1 MHYLYHL
8 VPLDMSGTVLEPLNT
23 LKHTKPELYAKKIQ
37 KYHGREHVMERHVP
51 LLNCLW
57 NDVLHLSPVEPRILK
72 QALLEAGR
80 KDGTFRFYQINPNTL
95 EPENTVVYLF
105 RTLGKVMQPDDTEFI
120 AFSPEQL
127 EQWQVVPNRT
137 KQYFKN
143 HYSAGTRPLL
153 FYGIPHILYKGT
165 IQTERLEIVTV

>member
-1 MHYLYHL
+1 
-8 VPLDMSGTVLEPLNT
+8 
-23 LKHTKPELYAKKIQ
+23 
-37 KYHGREHVMERHVP
+37 MERHVP